1 MSIVRA
7 EFHPTLPEVV
17 GPRAWRM
24 IRAAAIVVAVA
35 ALVVALVVRSGSQP
49 GVVVSKP
56 VAFNYVYGPPLH
68 RTGEAGVIQRRGSLL
83 VQSMTVAPTTLP
95 PYAGSTTGILPIVA
109 ERLEAQL
116 KARWSAFDVADE
128 GRARINGNPGYTVGW
143 VARVNGRRIFGR
155 DYLLFPPDPHPRAGA
170 HLELLST
177 YAGGVSAAAN
187 VGRVGALKT
196 ALRSFRFGTE
206 RP

>member
-7 EFHPTLPEVV
+7 EFHPTLPELV
-17 GPRAWRM
+17 GPRPWRA
-24 IRAAAIVVAVA
+24 IRAAAIALAILA
-35 ALVVALVVRSGSQP
+35 AIVALVARSGSEH
-49 GVVVSKP
+49 VVREAKP
-56 VAFNYVYGPPLH
+56 VAFNYLYTPPLR
-68 RTGEAGVIQRRGSLL
+68 RTGDGVIQRRAGLL
-83 VQSMTVAPTTLP
+83 IQSMRVGPTYLP
-95 PYAGSTTGILPIVA
+95 PYRGSTTGILPVVA
-109 ERLEAQL
+109 ERLEARL
-116 KARWSAFDVADE
+116 AAHWHGFEIADE

-143 VARVNGRRIFGR
+143 TARIGARRIFGR

-170 HLELLST
+170 HLALLST